1 MPRWRSS
8 GAASMDAKSRA
19 TVLPPASARTLVI
32 AAVRVVL
39 PWSMCPIVPTLR
51 CGFERSNLCF
61 AIWVISLRALG
72 VDDLARD
79 RLGHVFVTVELHRE
93 RGPTLAHRAQVGG
106 VSEHLGERDTG
117 LDLLAA
123 LDLLEVLDAAATG
136 AEVPHHVAE
145 VVVWRL
151 HLDGHHRLEQLRL
164 RALQRLL
171 ERHGAGDLEGA
182 LARVDLVVGAL
193 DELHLDVDDGIA
205 GEDARVHRLLD
216 TSIDARDVLLGY
228 LPADDLVRDRVPLA
242 RRLRLDVDH
251 GVAVLARAAG
261 LADEL

>member
-8 GAASMDAKSRA
+8 GAASIEAKSRA
-19 TVLPPASARTLVI
+19 AVPVPLSDSTFVI

-51 CGFERSNLCF
+51 CGFERSNFCF

-93 RGPTLAHRAQVGG
+93 RSPTLAHRAQVGG

-117 LDLLAA
+117 IDLLTA
-123 LDLLEVLDAAATG
+123 LDLLQVLDAAATG

-145 VVVWRL
+145 VVVGRL
-151 HLDGHHRLEQLRL
+151 HLDSHHRLEQFRFG
-164 RALQRLL
+164 ALQRLL
-171 ERHGAGDLEGA
+171 EG
-182 LARVDLVVGAL
+182 
-193 DELHLDVDDGIA
+193 
-205 GEDARVHRLLD
+205 HR
-216 TSIDARDVLLGY
+216 A
-228 LPADDLVRDRVPLA
+228 
-242 RRLRLDVDH
+242 
-251 GVAVLARAAG
+251 
-261 LADEL
+261 